1 MNYTIE
7 KIITYESTRQTFLIK
22 LDNNERYIFKYGNFD
37 SSALKLISEHDLPHV
52 ARILNVTDKSMLTEF
67 VNGNSLDKMFIQASD
82 VYTILLQL
90 CDALSSLHRI
100 GVLYL
105 DMKPDNIVLDDH
117 GNATLIDFE
126 NAIITSNIYR
136 RLPFLGCTAYFSS
149 PELQNVEDA
158 TERSDIYS
166 LGMTIRAILN
176 DNISPSLK
184 AIVERC
190 TALRPEMRYA
200 SVDELKKDILKTA
213 KM

>member
-7 KIITYESTRQTFLIK
+7 KIITYEVTRQTFLIK

-52 ARILNVTDKSMLTEF
+52 ARILDVTDKSMLTEF
-67 VNGNSLDKMFIQASD
+67 VNGNSLDEIVIPDSDIYKIIQ
-82 VYTILLQL
+82 QL
-90 CDALSSLHRI
+90 CDALSSLHKI

-105 DMKPDNIVLDDH
+105 DMKPDNIVLDDS
-117 GNATLIDFE
+117 GNITLIDFE

-176 DNISPSLK
+176 DNISQSLK

-200 SVDELKKDILKTA
+200 SVDELKIDILKTA

>member
-117 GNATLIDFE
+117 GTATLIDFE

-176 DNISPSLK
+176 DNINPSLK

>member
-1 MNYTIE
+1 M
-7 KIITYESTRQTFLIK
+7 
-22 LDNNERYIFKYGNFD
+22 
-37 SSALKLISEHDLPHV
+37 
-52 ARILNVTDKSMLTEF
+52 SMEI
-67 VNGNSLDKMFIQASD
+67 VNG
-82 VYTILLQL
+82 
-90 CDALSSLHRI
+90 
-100 GVLYL
+100 
-105 DMKPDNIVLDDH
+105 
-117 GNATLIDFE
+117 TLIDFE

-176 DNISPSLK
+176 DNINPSLK

>member
-7 KIITYESTRQTFLIK
+7 KIITYEITRQTFLIK

-52 ARILNVTDKSMLTEF
+52 ARILDVTDKSMLTEF
-67 VNGNSLDKMFIQASD
+67 VNGNSLDEIVIPDSD
-82 VYTILLQL
+82 IYKIILQL
-90 CDALSSLHRI
+90 CDALSSLHSI

-105 DMKPDNIVLDDH
+105 DLKPDNIVLDDH
-117 GNATLIDFE
+117 GNVTLIDFE
-126 NAIITSNIYR
+126 NAVKTENIYR
-136 RLPFLGCTAYFSS
+136 RLFFLGFSPNYS
-149 PELQNVEDA
+149 APELRNAEGA

-176 DNISPSLK
+176 DNINPSLK

>member
-176 DNISPSLK
+176 DNINPSLK

>member
-7 KIITYESTRQTFLIK
+7 KIITYEVTRQTFLIK

-52 ARILNVTDKSMLTEF
+52 AQILDVTDKSMLTEF
-67 VNGNSLDKMFIQASD
+67 VNGNSLDEIFIPASD
-82 VYTILLQL
+82 VYTIMLQL
-90 CDALSSLHRI
+90 CDALSSLHKI

-176 DNISPSLK
+176 DNINPSLK

>member
-117 GNATLIDFE
+117 GTATLIDFE